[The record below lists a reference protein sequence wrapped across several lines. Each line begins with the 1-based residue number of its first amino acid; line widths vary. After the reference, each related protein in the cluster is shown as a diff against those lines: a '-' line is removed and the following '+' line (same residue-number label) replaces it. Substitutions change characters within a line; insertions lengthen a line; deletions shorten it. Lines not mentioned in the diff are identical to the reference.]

1 MKHIRISI
9 FMLVV
14 ALICIGVVMV
24 YSSSAVFSYETYH
37 STSFFLKRHLLHLLI
52 GIVLTAF
59 VMSLDLQTVR
69 RWIKPMFTAS
79 LLLLVLLFIPYFARE
94 VGGARRWLKVGSF
107 AFQPSEL
114 VKWTTVLFLADTLS
128 GGQRGSAGLSG
139 RCFFKTLIVLGIT
152 CGLILVQPDLGSA
165 AAIGTVGMLL
175 CFIAGVRF
183 SYIGSLGILS
193 LPVLYFC
200 IFKVPYRR
208 RRILAFLSPW
218 SHAQG
223 CGFQIVQS
231 YLALGLGGLWGVG
244 LGQSRQ
250 KLFYLPA
257 GHTDFIFSII
267 GEELGL
273 IGTVSVVIL
282 FVLFLW
288 QGMKISLR
296 STDSFIQL
304 LSFGIVIS
312 IVLAAA
318 IHIAV
323 VCGAVP
329 TKGLPLPFISYGG
342 SALIFNMMAVGLLLN
357 SARKRYFQEQK
368 IDSE

>member
-1 MKHIRISI
+1 MIV
-9 FMLVV
+9 FVL
-14 ALICIGVVMV
+14 LCIGVVMV
-24 YSSSAVFSYETYH
+24 YSSSAVFSYERYH
-37 STSFFLKRHLLHLLI
+37 STTFFLKRHLLHFLI

-59 VMSLDLQTVR
+59 VMSLDLHAVR
-69 RWIKPMFTAS
+69 RWAKPLFAAS
-79 LLLLVLLFIPYFARE
+79 LLLLVLLFIPHFGKE
-94 VGGARRWLKVGSF
+94 VGGARRWLKLGIF
-107 AFQPSEL
+107 GFQPSEL
-114 VKWTTVLFLADTLS
+114 VKWTAILFLADTLS
-128 GGQRGSAGLSG
+128 GGKKALGGLSG
-139 RCFFKTLIVLGIT
+139 RCFFKTLLILGIT

-165 AAIGTVGMLL
+165 AAIGTVGILL

-193 LPVLYFC
+193 LPALYFC
-200 IFKVPYRR
+200 IFNVPYRR
-208 RRILAFLSPW
+208 RRILAFLNPW
-218 SHAQG
+218 NHARG

-342 SALIFNMMAVGLLLN
+342 SALIFNMMAVGILLN
-357 SARKRYFQEQK
+357 SARERYFQEQK
-368 IDSE
+368 L